1 MTLGSLQRILSAMN
15 LPEGSCHSTIPLAG
29 TVVLDL
35 TGRVLL
41 LHRCVPGHEQWE
53 LPGGKVKAGEAA
65 RDAAVREIKEE
76 LGIEVRVVRR
86 LGNAAF
92 QERMHEWH
100 YEWFLAE
107 AVSGSPAVQEPHKH
121 DEWRFFSWEEL
132 LDMDP
137 LLSPNT
143 RNLLKAVS
151 SRSVVL

>member
-1 MTLGSLQRILSAMN
+1 MAN
-15 LPEGSCHSTIPLAG
+15 LLEDSSHSTIPLAG
-29 TVVLDL
+29 SVVLDIA
-35 TGRVLL
+35 GRVLL

-65 RDAAVREIKEE
+65 RDAAVRETKEE
-76 LGIEVRVVRR
+76 LGIDVRVVRP
-86 LGNAAF
+86 LGDAAF
-92 QERMHEWH
+92 REGMQEWR

-107 AVSGSPAVQEPHKH
+107 VVSGSPAVQEPHKH
-121 DEWRFFSWEEL
+121 DECRFFSWEDL
-132 LDMDP
+132 LEMDP